1 MQGPSRTGSS
11 AAVPRSSASAPDDAR
26 AARSRVI
33 AVGLLSLAVAM
44 GIGRFAYTP
53 LVPAMLAGQ
62 ELDLQGAAALASSNY
77 LGYLVGALAC
87 TFGVWKRF
95 LHDAPAR
102 MIRASLVAVSVLTA
116 LMAVRHFEGW
126 LVLRFLAGVASA
138 VAFVYTSTWCLEH
151 LSRLGA
157 TNAGAMIYA
166 GPGVGIAVT
175 GLCGGA
181 MVTWQV
187 AAGSGWFWF
196 GVLAAAGTAW
206 IWPRVDARAGAAAQ
220 AAGPAPAPVARP
232 GASPLQAHLL
242 AIAYGIAGFGYII
255 SATFLPV
262 IARAAVPGSKL
273 LDFFWPLF
281 GIGTAVGAIVVGQW
295 RQHGDFRVRLATCYV
310 LQAAGVAASVLW
322 PSDVGLALG
331 TLLLGLPFTAITY
344 FAVQEA
350 RRLRPQSAT
359 SFIGYLTV
367 LYGIGQIVGPPLA
380 SWLVAAQGGSASRG
394 FAIALWGAAA
404 ALTAGALLFLLLRAL
419 WPVRDTGR

>member
-1 MQGPSRTGSS
+1 MQGP
-11 AAVPRSSASAPDDAR
+11 
-26 AARSRVI
+26 ARSGPSVAGAHSCASTPDTARVARIRVI

-62 ELDLQGAAALASSNY
+62 GLDLQGAAALASSNY

-87 TFGVWKRF
+87 TFGLWRRF

-102 MIRASLVAVSVLTA
+102 MIRASLVAVCILTA

-126 LVLRFLAGVASA
+126 VVLRFLAGVASA

-157 TNAGAMIYA
+157 MNAGAMVYA
-166 GPGVGIAVT
+166 GPGIGIAVT

-181 MVTWQV
+181 MLTWQV
-187 AAGSGWFWF
+187 AASSGWFWF
-196 GVLAAAGTAW
+196 GVLAAVGTGW
-206 IWPRVDARAGAAAQ
+206 IWPRVDAPAGESAAAAGASA
-220 AAGPAPAPVARP
+220 APAAAPI
-232 GASPLQAHLL
+232 ASPLQAHLL

-262 IARAAVPGSKL
+262 IARAAVPGSRL

-281 GIGTAVGAIVVGQW
+281 GIGTAVGAVAVAQW
-295 RQHGDFRVRLATCYV
+295 RQHGDFRLRLAACYV

-350 RRLRPQSAT
+350 RRLRPQAAT
-359 SFIGYLTV
+359 AFIGYLTV
-367 LYGIGQIVGPPLA
+367 LYGIGQIAGPPLA
-380 SWLVAAQGGSASRG
+380 SWLVVQAGSPSRG
-394 FAIALWGAAA
+394 FAVALWAAAA
-404 ALTAGALLFLLLRAL
+404 ALAVGALLFLLLRAL
-419 WPVRDTGR
+419 WPASDAGR

>member
-1 MQGPSRTGSS
+1 MQGPSRPGPPV
-11 AAVPRSSASAPDDAR
+11 AVPRSSASTRDDAR
-26 AARSRVI
+26 AARIRVI

-62 ELDLQGAAALASSNY
+62 GLDLQGAAALASSNY

-87 TFGVWKRF
+87 TFGVWRRF

-102 MIRASLVAVSVLTA
+102 MIRASLVAVSLLTA

-157 TNAGAMIYA
+157 THAGAMVYA
-166 GPGVGIAVT
+166 GPGIGIAVT

-187 AAGSGWFWF
+187 TARSGWFWF
-196 GVLAAAGTAW
+196 GVLAAVGTAW
-206 IWPRVDARAGAAAQ
+206 IWPRVDAGAGEPGAAA
-220 AAGPAPAPVARP
+220 GGSSAPVAGP
-232 GASPLQAHLL
+232 GAFPLQAHLL
-242 AIAYGIAGFGYII
+242 AITYGIAGFGYII

-262 IARAAVPGSKL
+262 IARAAVPDSRL

-281 GIGTAVGAIVVGQW
+281 GIGTAVGAIAVAQW
-295 RQHGDFRVRLATCYV
+295 RQHGDFRLRLAACYV

-322 PSDVGLALG
+322 PSDAGLALG

-367 LYGIGQIVGPPLA
+367 LYGIGQIGGPPLA
-380 SWLVAAQGGSASRG
+380 SWLVTQAASASRG
-394 FAIALWGAAA
+394 FAVALWSAAA
-404 ALTAGALLFLLLRAL
+404 ALAAGALLFLVLLTV
-419 WPVRDTGR
+419 WPQRDAGR